1 MYTRVIEYGLLGLQW
16 PSFVAYHME
25 KYKRTHIIK
34 KNSTDTYD
42 KSLHFDM
49 PVLMHCCMLHTFI
62 VETMLA
68 KHSSNDTFHWL
79 NTSVIVC
86 WLDPEISYN
95 TELLQVWLI

>member
-1 MYTRVIEYGLLGLQW
+1 MECIVGITVAFLCRLSYG
-16 PSFVAYHME
+16 

-34 KNSTDTYD
+34 KNSTDTCD

-68 KHSSNDTFHWL
+68 KHSSNDTFH
-79 NTSVIVC
+79 
-86 WLDPEISYN
+86 
-95 TELLQVWLI
+95 